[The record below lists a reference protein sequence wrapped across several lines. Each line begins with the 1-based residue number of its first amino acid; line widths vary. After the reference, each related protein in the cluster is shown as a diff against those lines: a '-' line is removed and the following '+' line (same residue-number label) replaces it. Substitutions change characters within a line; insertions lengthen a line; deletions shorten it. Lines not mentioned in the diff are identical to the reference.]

1 MNSLA
6 FIYYLQNPVTG
17 EIFYVG
23 ATKISLTNRL
33 RTHYQHLR
41 EFERGLRKSNRRYEY
56 LLKLRPDKAT
66 IHLLEIVTDLELLD
80 ERECFYIKLMRKA
93 YPNLTNMT
101 DGGKG
106 KHTTKYYTEQEL
118 EEYSKKLTQGLKGKA
133 KPNGFATNLS
143 KQRKGINNPAAKEL
157 DRALVCFKN
166 SVPVR
171 MFKYGFEVNDFL
183 QNKYGYGNV
192 FAAFKRGS
200 TRVYNYT
207 WLYIDECDLEV
218 QDIVRTNY
226 ESN

>member
-101 DGGKG
+101 DGGD
-106 KHTTKYYTEQEL
+106 
-118 EEYSKKLTQGLKGKA
+118 
-133 KPNGFATNLS
+133 
-143 KQRKGINNPAAKEL
+143 RK
-157 DRALVCFKN
+157 
-166 SVPVR
+166 SVV
-171 MFKYGFEVNDFL
+171 
-183 QNKYGYGNV
+183 
-192 FAAFKRGS
+192 
-200 TRVYNYT
+200 
-207 WLYIDECDLEV
+207 
-218 QDIVRTNY
+218 
-226 ESN
+226 